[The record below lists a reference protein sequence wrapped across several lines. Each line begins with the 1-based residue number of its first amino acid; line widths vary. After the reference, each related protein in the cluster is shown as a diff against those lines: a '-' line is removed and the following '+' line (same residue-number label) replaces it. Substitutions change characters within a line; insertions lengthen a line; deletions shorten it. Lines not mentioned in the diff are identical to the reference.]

1 MLSTLVTSRF
11 KGSNKNG
18 SCFFKIF
25 CKKLAKK
32 LHFQGVLLQIL
43 GLLWI
48 FGTLICLFIWHFR
61 FRLKLHIYVMLYIFI
76 CICVIAC
83 MCVCICYF
91 QLLTHYICR
100 VFGSIGE
107 GFFFFWVANKKKI
120 QSYQTLLHIFL
131 TIMKILYFKIHITK
145 DRFF

>member
-1 MLSTLVTSRF
+1 MRD
-11 KGSNKNG
+11 
-18 SCFFKIF
+18 CM
-25 CKKLAKK
+25 
-32 LHFQGVLLQIL
+32 
-43 GLLWI
+43 
-48 FGTLICLFIWHFR
+48 
-61 FRLKLHIYVMLYIFI
+61 YV
-76 CICVIAC
+76 C

-107 GFFFFWVANKKKI
+107 GFFFFLGSKQEENTK
-120 QSYQTLLHIFL
+120 SYQTLLHIFL